1 MQETAINIAFATS
14 LLRTDM
20 TQYIVNVDSAEV
32 VELEEAG
39 RKEVR
44 PAQALCMRMHA
55 LSMPTSCMMHES
67 GAVQGLAGCCCRIC

>member
-20 TQYIVNVDSAEV
+20 TQYIVNVDSPEV

-39 RKEVR
+39 RKEVSQSLLCIQSKFAR
-44 PAQALCMRMHA
+44 LRALQSFWQASKPLIH
-55 LSMPTSCMMHES
+55 L
-67 GAVQGLAGCCCRIC
+67 LL